1 MINQRHLLNVLGV
14 RSYSDANADW
24 DHYLVIAQLRC
35 CIAQMNNQNMPKA
48 RLKYNQKRL
57 GINEVKQEYANKLVN
72 QIQEADE
79 KNTLNWSVL
88 QQIVINTADE
98 VIGKEEW
105 IVRSGRFTVECTEA
119 TKNKNEAYSE
129 MVQRHKTRGA
139 EEWYKKREK

>member
-1 MINQRHLLNVLGV
+1 
-14 RSYSDANADW
+14 
-24 DHYLVIAQLRC
+24 
-35 CIAQMNNQNMPKA
+35 MNNQNMPKA

-98 VIGKEEW
+98 VIGKEE
-105 IVRSGRFTVECTEA
+105 
-119 TKNKNEAYSE
+119 
-129 MVQRHKTRGA
+129 
-139 EEWYKKREK
+139 